1 MTIRFNDVPY
11 HTFSFLSDMIVV
23 CPKCSKAGVVRFDR
37 KKNIALFQCESC
49 YTKKETVPGG
59 NYAFEV
65 TAQCTTT
72 GKYFQIS
79 IILCFYFCKGNTVQS
94 LTCPIIRVN
103 GTKPVEENIN
113 FILEQI

>member
-23 CPKCSKAGVVRFDR
+23 CPKCSKAGVVRF
-37 KKNIALFQCESC
+37 S
-49 YTKKETVPGG
+49 G